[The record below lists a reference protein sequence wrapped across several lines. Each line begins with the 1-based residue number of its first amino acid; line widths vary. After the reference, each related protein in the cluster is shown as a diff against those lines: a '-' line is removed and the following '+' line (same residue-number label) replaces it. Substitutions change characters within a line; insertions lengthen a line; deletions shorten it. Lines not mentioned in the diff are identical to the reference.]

1 MVSLH
6 RHAIVFF
13 PFVRSLSLHSGSL
26 YIDLS
31 NLFFMGFSFV
41 IGTVENFLQNTVVLF
56 AVDVV
61 VVLLPHHL
69 LLVAATTAI
78 VVIAPHH

>member
-1 MVSLH
+1 
-6 RHAIVFF
+6 
-13 PFVRSLSLHSGSL
+13 
-26 YIDLS
+26 
-31 NLFFMGFSFV
+31 MGFSFV

-61 VVLLPHHL
+61 VLPHFL
-69 LLVAATTAI
+69 LHVVATTAI